1 MKREDYLKTEEG
13 IRNAERF
20 IKALREHR
28 LIASVKKVSRDGLSR
43 QIFFGEV
50 GVYKDGAGNDRMT
63 IYQFNYFFS
72 QLGWRY
78 ARGNA
83 DALSISGCGMDMI
96 FHTFESVAS
105 SLKYYG
111 FDVPNN
117 YLSLADDYMRV

>member
-20 IKALREHR
+20 IKALKEHR

-50 GVYKDGAGNDRMT
+50 GIVANDRPA

-96 FHTFESVAS
+96 FHTFDSVAS
-105 SLKYYG
+105 TLKYYG
-111 FDVPNN
+111 FDVPDN
-117 YLSLADDYMRV
+117 YTCLADDYMKI

>member
-20 IKALREHR
+20 IKALKEHR

-50 GVYKDGAGNDRMT
+50 GIVANGRPA

-78 ARGNA
+78 ARNNS
-83 DALSISGCGMDMI
+83 DALSISGCGMDMV

-105 SLKYYG
+105 TLKYYG
-111 FDVPNN
+111 FDVPDD
-117 YLSLADDYMRV
+117 YLSLADDYMMI